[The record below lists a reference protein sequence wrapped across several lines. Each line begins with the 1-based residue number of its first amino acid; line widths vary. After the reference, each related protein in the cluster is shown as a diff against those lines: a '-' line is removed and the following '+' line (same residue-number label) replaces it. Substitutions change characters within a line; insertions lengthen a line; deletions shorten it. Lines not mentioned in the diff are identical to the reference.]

1 MMNLSDLSV
10 TTAGINF
17 SVQPTFRFGSHRMLD
32 ARTCFVSNETLDE
45 LAARHY
51 CNSHLPE
58 EIFRRFEQEITGI
71 AARLAQAGVSG
82 KPLVVRV
89 ENFTVVHD

>member
-1 MMNLSDLSV
+1 MMNLSDLDV

-17 SVQPTFRFGSHRMLD
+17 SVQPTFRFGNQRALH

-45 LAARHY
+45 LATRHY

-58 EIFRRFEQEITGI
+58 EIFRRFEQEIAGI
-71 AARLAQAGVSG
+71 AVRLAQAGVG
-82 KPLVVRV
+82 GTPLVVRV
-89 ENFTVVHD
+89 ENFTTVES